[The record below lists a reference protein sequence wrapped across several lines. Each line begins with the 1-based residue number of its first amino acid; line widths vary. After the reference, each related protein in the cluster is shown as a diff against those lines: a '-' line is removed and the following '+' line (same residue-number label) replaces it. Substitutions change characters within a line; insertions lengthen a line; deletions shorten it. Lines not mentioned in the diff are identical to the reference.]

1 MSISIVVGGT
11 KGMGIVITDKLRARG
26 DTVYTVSRSS
36 VGNDH
41 HISVDLLDIK
51 RVELA
56 FSSLGEIDT
65 VRNLVFSQRYRG
77 NGDFDSEL
85 TIILKSTQV
94 IIESLIPFLDES
106 ASVVILG
113 SIAGRFVSEEQS
125 LSYHISRAALEQL
138 VRYYAVSLG
147 AKGVRV
153 NCVVP
158 GTVLKPEHS
167 AFDKSRIEAN
177 LEFTVP
183 LKRVGIA
190 EDVADAVAFF
200 CSDRSSF
207 ITGQSIFVD
216 GGMSL
221 LSQESLSK
229 RISQR
234 NS

>member
-11 KGMGIVITDKLRARG
+11 RGIGIAITDKLRARG

-36 VGNDH
+36 AGNGC

-51 RVELA
+51 KVELE
-56 FSSLGEIDT
+56 FSRFKGLNT
-65 VRNLVFSQRYRG
+65 VRNLIFSQRRRPS
-77 NGDFDSEL
+77 DDLDSEVSVM
-85 TIILKSTQV
+85 LKSTKV
-94 IIESLIPFLDES
+94 VIESLIPCFAES
-106 ASVVILG
+106 ASIVVLG
-113 SIAGRFVSEEQS
+113 SALGKFIGEEQS

-147 AKGVRV
+147 AKGIRV
-153 NCVVP
+153 NCIVP

-167 AFDKSRIEAN
+167 TFDKNRIEAN

-183 LKRVGIA
+183 LKRVGTA
-190 EDVADAVAFF
+190 EDVADTVAFF

-216 GGMSL
+216 GGVSL

-229 RISQR
+229 KVDQR
-234 NS
+234 NL